1 MCCWNL
7 ELLKLVVPIIGIVC
21 PLFEFQFLV
30 KLVVA

>member
-7 ELLKLVVPIIGIVC
+7 ELLKLVVPIIGIVR
-21 PLFEFQFLV
+21 PLFEFQFL